1 MSTSEPFEQRRPTT
15 PPRGGQ
21 GDASS
26 PEHSEP
32 RYGQRI
38 PDAGH
43 SSSAY
48 GQQARPAPT
57 SFTNGRGGLT
67 DTARSMWRQAPV
79 TVGII
84 VAAVVVFGLQQVM
97 PGLTR
102 MLGFSPVVALT
113 EPWRFLTTAFLHGS
127 LMHLAFNMWALWAIG
142 SSLEPYLGRARY
154 ALLFILSAIG
164 GSTAIYML
172 ASPMSRD
179 WLTLTVGASGAVF
192 GMFAAVFVIQRR
204 MGRDTTSIV
213 MLLLVNA
220 AISLFGAGI
229 SWQGHLGGFLT
240 GLVISSI
247 YAWAPWDLKTKGI
260 VASAGVAL
268 ALAAMI
274 AFKVF
279 LVF

>member
-1 MSTSEPFEQRRPTT
+1 M
-15 PPRGGQ
+15 
-21 GDASS
+21 
-26 PEHSEP
+26 
-32 RYGQRI
+32 
-38 PDAGH
+38 
-43 SSSAY
+43 
-48 GQQARPAPT
+48 
-57 SFTNGRGGLT
+57 
-67 DTARSMWRQAPV
+67 

-240 GLVISSI
+240 GLAISSI

-260 VASAGVAL
+260 VASAGVAF
-268 ALAAMI
+268 ALAAMS

-279 LVF
+279 LVL

>member
-21 GDASS
+21 GDTSS
-26 PEHSEP
+26 PEHSE
-32 RYGQRI
+32 
-38 PDAGH
+38 
-43 SSSAY
+43 SSSRST
-48 GQQARPAPT
+48 GRPAPT

-84 VAAVVVFGLQQVM
+84 VAAVVVFGLQQVT

-240 GLVISSI
+240 GLAISSI

-260 VASAGVAL
+260 VGSAGVAL
-268 ALAAMI
+268 ALAAMS